1 MLVSELLSAA
11 RRKLPRSPM
20 ERSGVYAELDYQ
32 HTHKCSGVRQ
42 MSGNRKNIVGDG
54 EHKSSQT
61 IEGSHPSRRT
71 RIYHDGRNN
80 REEWQCEECRNWYT
94 SLEWRVVNLKNEGT
108 GADWCR
114 HCRPPKAGGSIDH
127 LWSGGTVLLSWN
139 QSNDFTRAMKRAIER
154 KAAQEGKA
162 QQRTLETDV

>member
-1 MLVSELLSAA
+1 MSDYKRNLVVDEEITNS
-11 RRKLPRSPM
+11 
-20 ERSGVYAELDYQ
+20 
-32 HTHKCSGVRQ
+32 H
-42 MSGNRKNIVGDG
+42 
-54 EHKSSQT
+54 T

-94 SLEWRVVNLKNEGT
+94 SLEWRVVNLKNEGA

-127 LWSGGTVLLSWN
+127 LWSGGAVLLSWN
-139 QSNDFTRAMKRAIER
+139 KPNDFTRAMKRAIER
-154 KAAQEGKA
+154 KTPQGEEA
-162 QQRTLETDV
+162 QQKTMEIDV